1 MMMAVALR
9 LSALRGRHPR
19 LKTGNEPLGEYAEDA
34 SATGMTEGHG
44 AR

>member
-1 MMMAVALR
+1 MKMADALR
-9 LSALRGRHPR
+9 LSALKGRHPP
-19 LKTGNEPLGEYAEDA
+19 LNTGNEPPGEYAEDA